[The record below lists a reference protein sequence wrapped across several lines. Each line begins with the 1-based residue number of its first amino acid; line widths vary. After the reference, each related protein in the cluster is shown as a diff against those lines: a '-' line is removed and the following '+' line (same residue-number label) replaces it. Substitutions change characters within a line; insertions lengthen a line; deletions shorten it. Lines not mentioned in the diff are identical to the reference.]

1 MSSLSLYTFTIKKT
15 SFSKSS
21 HYFPSRLAV
30 CPASVVLS
38 PVRCAF
44 PPPIGTMCGRF
55 ACNLNKDELLTAVTD
70 TIPANVGLGPSDS
83 GTQFNPSYNIAP
95 NMQCPVFRKNL
106 DSMDVMMETM
116 KWGVSSKSLFHAD
129 NEVMLINARDDTV
142 LKPGSI
148 WHDMMAERRCIVFC
162 QGFYEWQKDDTVPG
176 QAHAPKRIA
185 HFVGMRKSGRGRR
198 TIDGQSRQLMP
209 MAAFWTQQKGS
220 DQNAFAIVTT
230 QANNQLEFLHDRMPV
245 ILPDTCAI
253 SEWLGITSYE
263 HVSKLLTPYQGTLD
277 CYKVPPEVGS
287 VGTSNENYIYPL
299 HARKDG
305 ILAMFEKAKLHTQR
319 QKMAV
324 EDNGTEEERKTLP
337 STPKKHVKP
346 AQSPSP
352 VMRAKTRES
361 PRKRMKG
368 TPSLETYW
376 LKGESEG

>member
-1 MSSLSLYTFTIKKT
+1 
-15 SFSKSS
+15 
-21 HYFPSRLAV
+21 
-30 CPASVVLS
+30 
-38 PVRCAF
+38 
-44 PPPIGTMCGRF
+44 MCGRF
-55 ACNLNKDELLTAVTD
+55 ACNLNKNELLTAVTD
-70 TIPANVGLGPSDS
+70 TIPANVGLGLSDS
-83 GTQFNPSYNIAP
+83 STQFSPSYNIAP

-129 NEVMLINARDDTV
+129 NEIMLINARDDTV

-148 WHDMMAERRCIVFC
+148 WHDMMVERRCIVFC

-176 QAHAPKRIA
+176 QTHAPKRIA
-185 HFVGMRKSGRGRR
+185 HFVGMGKYGRGRR

-230 QANNQLEFLHDRMPV
+230 HSNKQLEFLHDRMPV

-253 SEWLGITSYE
+253 SEWLGITSCE
-263 HVSKLLTPYQGTLD
+263 HVSKLLMPYQDMLD
-277 CYKVPPEVGS
+277 CYRVPPEVGS

-319 QKMAV
+319 QKMAM
-324 EDNGTEEERKTLP
+324 EDNGTEEDRKTSP

-361 PRKRMKG
+361 PRKRMKA

>member
-1 MSSLSLYTFTIKKT
+1 
-15 SFSKSS
+15 
-21 HYFPSRLAV
+21 
-30 CPASVVLS
+30 
-38 PVRCAF
+38 
-44 PPPIGTMCGRF
+44 MCGRF
-55 ACNLNKDELLTAVTD
+55 ACNLNKDELLTSVTD

-230 QANNQLEFLHDRMPV
+230 QANKQLEFLHDRMPV

-253 SEWLGITSYE
+253 SEWLGITSCE
-263 HVSKLLTPYQGTLD
+263 HVSKLLTPYQGMLD

-287 VGTSNENYIYPL
+287 VGASNENYIYPL

>member
-1 MSSLSLYTFTIKKT
+1 
-15 SFSKSS
+15 
-21 HYFPSRLAV
+21 
-30 CPASVVLS
+30 
-38 PVRCAF
+38 
-44 PPPIGTMCGRF
+44 MCGRF

-83 GTQFNPSYNIAP
+83 GTQFSPSYNIAP

-176 QAHAPKRIA
+176 QTHAPKRIA
-185 HFVGMRKSGRGRR
+185 HFVGMGKYGRGRR

-230 QANNQLEFLHDRMPV
+230 QANKQLEFLHDRMPV

-346 AQSPSP
+346 AQSPSS

>member
-1 MSSLSLYTFTIKKT
+1 MSSPSLYTFTIKKT
-15 SFSKSS
+15 SFRKLS
-21 HYFPSRLAV
+21 HYFPSRLVV
-30 CPASVVLS
+30 CPASVVS
-38 PVRCAF
+38 SSVRCAF
-44 PPPIGTMCGRF
+44 PPPIATMCGRF
-55 ACNLNKDELLTAVTD
+55 ACNLNKNELLTAVTD
-70 TIPANVGLGPSDS
+70 TIPANVGLGLSDS
-83 GTQFNPSYNIAP
+83 STQFSPSYNIAP

-129 NEVMLINARDDTV
+129 NEIMLINARDDTV

-148 WHDMMAERRCIVFC
+148 WHDMMAKRRCIVFC

-230 QANNQLEFLHDRMPV
+230 HSNKQLEFLHDRMPV

-253 SEWLGITSYE
+253 SEWLGITSCE
-263 HVSKLLTPYQGTLD
+263 HVSKLLMPYQDMLD
-277 CYKVPPEVGS
+277 CYRVPPEVGS

-319 QKMAV
+319 QKMAM
-324 EDNGTEEERKTLP
+324 EDNGTEEDRKTSP